1 MKGRVKGTTYKKVS
15 AYNINNIKKRFL
27 SKIIKSD
34 ETECW
39 IWIGSTSKGYGGF
52 YCHFNE
58 KGKIYPA
65 HRISY
70 MLFKEIVPDDKMV
83 LHKNSCNNKLCVNPD
98 HLYIGTHKDN
108 MKDLHEMGTLA
119 GKNNP
124 NFGKHN
130 VEKNKKI
137 SLSVSKTMNN
147 LVLKE
152 HLSKISKENW
162 KNPIIRQNYLDGF
175 KKRKRRKKTNE

>member
-1 MKGRVKGTTYKKVS
+1 
-15 AYNINNIKKRFL
+15 
-27 SKIIKSD
+27 
-34 ETECW
+34 
-39 IWIGSTSKGYGGF
+39 
-52 YCHFNE
+52 
-58 KGKIYPA
+58 
-65 HRISY
+65 
-70 MLFKEIVPDDKMV
+70 
-83 LHKNSCNNKLCVNPD
+83 
-98 HLYIGTHKDN
+98 